1 MKISSQYRSQ
11 YSFRHESNINNTR
24 INESIVKKNETA
36 GKDTYLSNIMKQKQ
50 ELNDRIRDLKD
61 RQEIYTK
68 KINEAIKNLYKSE
81 IRETTNN
88 FSNIEIGI
96 KNSII
101 EEKNKST
108 MLDENSTYLNTND
121 EKESLITK
129 ESNEKIEEEILNDEK
144 LEELEQKKDYK
155 EDSNKKEKVSEDLS
169 LVGKTREE
177 LENMLKNFINLTQ
190 EEIMKLESRIEKLDK
205 NAEEYKQNSKTNI
218 FDKTDE
224 QKKHINVLI

>member
-24 INESIVKKNETA
+24 INESIVKKNETV

-101 EEKNKST
+101 EDKNKST
-108 MLDENSTYLNTND
+108 MLYENSTYLNTND

-129 ESNEKIEEEILNDEK
+129 EFNEKVEEEMLNDEK
-144 LEELEQKKDYK
+144 LEELEQKKGYK
-155 EDSNKKEKVSEDLS
+155 EDSNKKEKISEDLS
-169 LVGKTREE
+169 LAGKTREE

-205 NAEEYKQNSKTNI
+205 DAEEYKQNSKTNI
-218 FDKTDE
+218 FDKADE
-224 QKKHINVLI
+224 QKKHINVLV

>member
-24 INESIVKKNETA
+24 INESIVKKNETV

-61 RQEIYTK
+61 RQEVYTK

-101 EEKNKST
+101 EDKNKST
-108 MLDENSTYLNTND
+108 MLYENSTYLNTSD

-129 ESNEKIEEEILNDEK
+129 EFNEKVEEEMLNDEK

-155 EDSNKKEKVSEDLS
+155 EDSNKKEKISEDLS
-169 LVGKTREE
+169 LAGKTREE
-177 LENMLKNFINLTQ
+177 LENMLKNFTNLTQ

-205 NAEEYKQNSKTNI
+205 DTEEYKQNSKTNI

-224 QKKHINVLI
+224 QKKHINVLL

>member
-11 YSFRHESNINNTR
+11 YSFRHESNVNNTR
-24 INESIVKKNETA
+24 INESIVKKNETV

-96 KNSII
+96 KNRII
-101 EEKNKST
+101 EDKNKST

-121 EKESLITK
+121 EKESLIAK
-129 ESNEKIEEEILNDEK
+129 EFNEKVEEEILNDEK
-144 LEELEQKKDYK
+144 LEALEQKKDYK
-155 EDSNKKEKVSEDLS
+155 EDSNKKETVSEDLS

-205 NAEEYKQNSKTNI
+205 DAEEYKQNSKTNI

-224 QKKHINVLI
+224 QKNI

>member
-24 INESIVKKNETA
+24 INESMVKKNETV

-50 ELNDRIRDLKD
+50 ELNDRIRDLKY
-61 RQEIYTK
+61 RQEVYTK

-101 EEKNKST
+101 EDKNKST
-108 MLDENSTYLNTND
+108 MLDENSTYLNIND

-155 EDSNKKEKVSEDLS
+155 EDSNKKEKVSKDLS

-205 NAEEYKQNSKTNI
+205 DAEEYKQNSKTNI

>member
-24 INESIVKKNETA
+24 INENIVKKNETV

-61 RQEIYTK
+61 RQEVYTK

-81 IRETTNN
+81 IREATNN

-96 KNSII
+96 KNNSI
-101 EEKNKST
+101 EDENKST

-121 EKESLITK
+121 EKESLISK
-129 ESNEKIEEEILNDEK
+129 EFNEKIEEEILNDEK
-144 LEELEQKKDYK
+144 LEELEQKKDDK

-169 LVGKTREE
+169 LLGKTREE

-205 NAEEYKQNSKTNI
+205 DAEEYKQNSKTNI

-224 QKKHINVLI
+224 QKKRINTLV

>member
-11 YSFRHESNINNTR
+11 YSFRYESNINNTR
-24 INESIVKKNETA
+24 INESMVKKNETV

-50 ELNDRIRDLKD
+50 ELNDRIRDLKY
-61 RQEIYTK
+61 RQEVYTK
-68 KINEAIKNLYKSE
+68 KINDAIKNLCKSE

-108 MLDENSTYLNTND
+108 MLDENSTYLNT
-121 EKESLITK
+121 
-129 ESNEKIEEEILNDEK
+129 NDEK

>member
-24 INESIVKKNETA
+24 INESMVKKNETV

-61 RQEIYTK
+61 RQGVYTK

-101 EEKNKST
+101 EDKNKST

-129 ESNEKIEEEILNDEK
+129 EFNEKIEEEILNDEK
-144 LEELEQKKDYK
+144 LEELEQKKDDK

-169 LVGKTREE
+169 LLGKTREE
-177 LENMLKNFINLTQ
+177 LENMLKNFVNLTQ

-205 NAEEYKQNSKTNI
+205 DAEEYKQNSKTNI

-224 QKKHINVLI
+224 QKNI

>member
-11 YSFRHESNINNTR
+11 YSFRHES
-24 INESIVKKNETA
+24 IVKKNETV

-96 KNSII
+96 KNRII
-101 EEKNKST
+101 EDKNKST

-121 EKESLITK
+121 EKESLIAK
-129 ESNEKIEEEILNDEK
+129 EFNEKVEEEILNDEK

-155 EDSNKKEKVSEDLS
+155 EDSNKKETVSEDLS

-205 NAEEYKQNSKTNI
+205 DAEEYKQNSKTNI

-224 QKKHINVLI
+224 QKKHINVLV

>member
-11 YSFRHESNINNTR
+11 YSFRHESNVNNTR
-24 INESIVKKNETA
+24 INESIVKKNETV

-96 KNSII
+96 KNRII
-101 EEKNKST
+101 EDKNKST

-121 EKESLITK
+121 EKESLIAK
-129 ESNEKIEEEILNDEK
+129 EFNEKVEEEILNDEK

-155 EDSNKKEKVSEDLS
+155 EDSNKKETVSEDLS

-205 NAEEYKQNSKTNI
+205 DAEEYRQNSKTNI

-224 QKKHINVLI
+224 QKRHINVLV

>member
-11 YSFRHESNINNTR
+11 CSFRHESNINNTR
-24 INESIVKKNETA
+24 INENMVKKNETV

-50 ELNDRIRDLKD
+50 ELNDRIRDLKN
-61 RQEIYTK
+61 RQEVYTK

-81 IRETTNN
+81 IREATNN

-96 KNSII
+96 KNNSI
-101 EEKNKST
+101 EDENKST

-129 ESNEKIEEEILNDEK
+129 EFNEKIEEEILNDEK
-144 LEELEQKKDYK
+144 LEELEQKKDDK

-169 LVGKTREE
+169 LLGKTREE

-190 EEIMKLESRIEKLDK
+190 EEIMKLESRIEKLGKD
-205 NAEEYKQNSKTNI
+205 AEEYKQNSKTNI

-224 QKKHINVLI
+224 QKKRINTLV

>member
-1 MKISSQYRSQ
+1 MKISSKYRSQ
-11 YSFRHESNINNTR
+11 YSIRHESNVNNTR
-24 INESIVKKNETA
+24 INESIVKKNETV

-96 KNSII
+96 KNRII
-101 EEKNKST
+101 EDKNKST
-108 MLDENSTYLNTND
+108 MLDENSTSLNTND
-121 EKESLITK
+121 EKESLIAK
-129 ESNEKIEEEILNDEK
+129 EFNEKVEEEILNDEK

-155 EDSNKKEKVSEDLS
+155 EDSNKKETVSEDLS

-205 NAEEYKQNSKTNI
+205 DAEEYKQNSKTNI

-224 QKKHINVLI
+224 QKKHINVLV

>member
-11 YSFRHESNINNTR
+11 YSFRHESNVNNTR
-24 INESIVKKNETA
+24 INESIVKKNEIV

-96 KNSII
+96 KNRII
-101 EEKNKST
+101 EDKNKST

-121 EKESLITK
+121 EKESLIAK
-129 ESNEKIEEEILNDEK
+129 EFNEKVEEEILNDEK

-155 EDSNKKEKVSEDLS
+155 EDSNKKETVSEDLS

-205 NAEEYKQNSKTNI
+205 DAEEYKQNSKTNI

-224 QKKHINVLI
+224 QKKHINVLV

>member
-24 INESIVKKNETA
+24 INENMVKKNETV

-61 RQEIYTK
+61 RQEVYTK

-81 IRETTNN
+81 IREATNN

-96 KNSII
+96 KNNSI
-101 EEKNKST
+101 EDENKST

-129 ESNEKIEEEILNDEK
+129 EFNEKIEEEILNDEK
-144 LEELEQKKDYK
+144 LEELEQKKYDK
-155 EDSNKKEKVSEDLS
+155 EDFNKEEKVSEDLY
-169 LVGKTREE
+169 LLGKTREE

-205 NAEEYKQNSKTNI
+205 DAEEYKQNSKTNI

-224 QKKHINVLI
+224 QKNV

>member
-1 MKISSQYRSQ
+1 
-11 YSFRHESNINNTR
+11 SNVNNTR
-24 INESIVKKNETA
+24 INESIVKKNETV

-96 KNSII
+96 KNRII
-101 EEKNKST
+101 EDKNKST

-121 EKESLITK
+121 EKESLIAK
-129 ESNEKIEEEILNDEK
+129 EFNEKVEEEILNDEK

-155 EDSNKKEKVSEDLS
+155 EDSNKKETVSEDLS

-205 NAEEYKQNSKTNI
+205 DAEEYKQNSKTNI

-224 QKKHINVLI
+224 QKKHINVLV

>member
-24 INESIVKKNETA
+24 INESIVKKNETV

-61 RQEIYTK
+61 RQEVYTK

-96 KNSII
+96 KNRII
-101 EEKNKST
+101 EDKNKST

-121 EKESLITK
+121 EKESLIAK
-129 ESNEKIEEEILNDEK
+129 EFNEKVEEEILNDEK

-224 QKKHINVLI
+224 QKRRINTLV

>member
-11 YSFRHESNINNTR
+11 YSFRYESNINNTR
-24 INESIVKKNETA
+24 INESMVKKNETV

-50 ELNDRIRDLKD
+50 ELNDRIRDLKY
-61 RQEIYTK
+61 RQEVYTK
-68 KINEAIKNLYKSE
+68 KINDAIKNLCKSE

-129 ESNEKIEEEILNDEK
+129 ESDEK